1 MARFAWLAAVSAF
14 AFVGGCAA
22 PAKYIERKS
31 DSGIVAVPDNTDTWP
46 NYNRRA
52 AMELIQK
59 HVGSN
64 YEIVEEKLV
73 VTGHTIQNNRNVNT
87 EPIVNPRNP
96 ALVGERQTVTNNT
109 TQQEITQWQISYR
122 KKPPFP
128 TPRDLI
134 SQESPG
140 VIPVSGTGAP
150 VTTQSPPAT
159 QTPRPALPS
168 AFNRGSSSVPA
179 TGGAD
184 CNH

>member
-1 MARFAWLAAVSAF
+1 MARFVWLAVVCAF
-14 AFVGGCAA
+14 TLVGGCAA

-31 DSGIVAVPDNTDTWP
+31 DSGVVAVPDNTDTWP

-59 HVGSN
+59 HVGPE

-73 VTGHTIQNNRNVNT
+73 VTGHTVQNNRNVNT

-96 ALVGERQTVTNNT
+96 ALVGQRQTVSDNT

-122 KKPPFP
+122 KKPFP
-128 TPRDLI
+128 MPRELL
-134 SQESPG
+134 SQEQPG
-140 VIPVSGTGAP
+140 VVPASGTGVAVP
-150 VTTQSPPAT
+150 TQPLPAT
-159 QTPRPALPS
+159 PTPRPALPS
-168 AFNRGSSSVPA
+168 VFNRGSTSAPA